1 MLHHEESPE
10 KPQYK
15 ATPPP
20 ISRQTPPFCLPPPF
34 SGKNF
39 QTPPF
44 PSILK
49 KLNPAPL
56 YEGGGGLNY
65 GSTSLLSREDYLLF

>member
-10 KPQYK
+10 KPQYNM

-20 ISRQTPPFCLPPPF
+20 SLPNTPF

-39 QTPPF
+39 QTPP
-44 PSILK
+44 PISINFQK
-49 KLNPAPL
+49 ADTPPPPL
-56 YEGGGGLNY
+56 MKGRGWVR
-65 GSTSLLSREDYLLF
+65 TM

>member
-10 KPQYK
+10 KPQYM
-15 ATPPP
+15 ATPH
-20 ISRQTPPFCLPPPF
+20 FALLPF

-39 QTPPF
+39 RTPTF

-49 KLNPAPL
+49 KSNAPPPL
-56 YEGGGGLNY
+56 PPPPPLHEGESSNYENMLANVD
-65 GSTSLLSREDYLLF
+65 L